1 MKLYEINQQIAAL
14 IDRLDIDYET
24 GEIGEGTD
32 EILKELDALEMERTD
47 ILTYLAK
54 LVLNTRSDAAALK
67 AEEQRLKERRQRLE
81 KRDARLMEILDR
93 ECHGEKTDLGIATV
107 NYRKTSRVEVSD
119 SAAAVEWLKT
129 NAHDN
134 CYRTPAPEV
143 NKADV
148 KKLLNAGCE
157 VPGTA
162 LIEDYSCSLK

>member
-47 ILTYLAK
+47 ILTYIAK
-54 LVLNTRSDAAALK
+54 LVLNTRSDVAALK

-81 KRDARLMEILDR
+81 KRDAKLMEILDR

-119 SAAAVEWLKT
+119 SAVAVEWLKA